1 MSSSSLWKRW
11 GCLLSLLLWCSRGRL
26 SVAVCDAL
34 QVTRKVLG
42 VEEKRDGVTKVTLRA
57 NSAEEGAAAE
67 GRPSYYTI
75 EYATVS
81 SRGTKIFCCK
91 YCIANKK
98 LYVLQAQASLV
109 EFDNDESVRAALR
122 GIAKSFTVAAS

>member
-1 MSSSSLWKRW
+1 M
-11 GCLLSLLLWCSRGRL
+11 
-26 SVAVCDAL
+26 
-34 QVTRKVLG
+34 LG
-42 VEEKRDGVTKVTLRA
+42 VEEGRDGVKSVTLRA
-57 NSAEEGAAAE
+57 NEAEAADAAS

-75 EYATVS
+75 EYATVNK
-81 SRGTKIFCCK
+81 RGDKLYCCK